1 MASTLAPPPAAGS
14 AEPSARVALEQRARR
29 ELRLF
34 PTPWY
39 WVGAAV
45 LVAFYLVLPLV
56 LSDLWANV
64 LVLAGITAIGA
75 LGLNLLTGY
84 AGQASLGTAAFI
96 GIGAFTASYLGR
108 ATDVNGGLGQPF
120 VVYLI
125 AAILVGAAVGFLVG
139 LPALRLRG
147 SYLVIVTLGFLFV
160 TTYVLTQWKTVSNG
174 NLGSPMP
181 INVEIGSVNFAS
193 FDVFGLRDTPLGRNQ
208 GLFYLVWMFVAL
220 TALIVK
226 NIVRSRPGRALQAVR
241 DRDVAAEI
249 VGVSLF
255 RYKVG
260 AFVVSSAIGAMAGVF
275 YGLYIQYLT
284 PNQQSIGLTL
294 SIQFL
299 AVIIVGGIG
308 TVYGTVVG
316 AVIIGGLPTLI
327 NEFSNQIP
335 YLTASTISAFQGIV
349 FALLLVVTLL
359 LEPWGFAGA
368 VWRIRTRRL
377 RREMVPDA
385 SGSAGATTG

>member
-1 MASTLAPPPAAGS
+1 MASTVLPPPAADA
-14 AEPSARVALEQRARR
+14 AEPVGRADLEARARS
-29 ELRLF
+29 EVRLF
-34 PTPWY
+34 PSPVY

-45 LVAFYLVLPLV
+45 LLVLFLVLPLV

-108 ATDVNGGLGQPF
+108 ATDVNHGLGQPF
-120 VVYLI
+120 IVYLLV
-125 AAILVGAAVGFLVG
+125 AIVVGAAVGFLVG

-181 INVEIGSVNFAS
+181 INVEIGSINFAS
-193 FDVFGLRDTPLGRNQ
+193 FDGFGMRNTPLGRNQ
-208 GLFYLVWMFVAL
+208 GLFYLVWAFVAL
-220 TALIVK
+220 TALVVK

-294 SIQFL
+294 SVQFL

-316 AVIIGGLPTLI
+316 ALIIGGLPTI
-327 NEFSNQIP
+327 IDEFSNQIP
-335 YLTASTISAFQGIV
+335 YLTASTISAFKGIV
-349 FALLLVVTLL
+349 FALLLVITLL
-359 LEPWGFAGA
+359 IEPWGFAGG
-368 VWRIRTRRL
+368 VRRFRTRKL
-377 RREMVPDA
+377 RAAMVREAV
-385 SGSAGATTG
+385 GSAGPTPG

>member
-1 MASTLAPPPAAGS
+1 MTATVAPSPAAS
-14 AEPSARVALEQRARR
+14 PAESPGRSALEQRARH
-29 ELRLF
+29 EVRLF

-39 WVGAAV
+39 WVGAAA
-45 LVAFYLVLPLV
+45 LLALYLVLPLV

-108 ATDVNGGLGQPF
+108 ATDVNHGLGQPF
-120 VVYLI
+120 IVYLI
-125 AAILVGAAVGFLVG
+125 VAILVGAAVGFVVG

-160 TTYVLTQWKTVSNG
+160 TTYVLTQWKKVSGG

-181 INVEIGSVNFAS
+181 INVAIGSINFAS
-193 FDVFGLRDTPLGRNQ
+193 FDVFGLRSTPLGRNQ
-208 GLFYLVWMFVAL
+208 GLFYLVWLFVAL
-220 TALIVK
+220 TALVVK

-284 PNQQSIGLTL
+284 PNQQSIGLVL

-308 TVYGTVVG
+308 TVYGTIFG

-327 NEFSNQIP
+327 DEFSNHIP

-349 FALLLVVTLL
+349 FALLLVITLL

-368 VWRIRTRRL
+368 VRRL
-377 RREMVPDA
+377 RTRKLRRAMVPKAAD
-385 SGSAGATTG
+385 SSAPTTG

>member
-1 MASTLAPPPAAGS
+1 MASTLAPSPAAS
-14 AEPSARVALEQRARR
+14 AAGPTARDVLEQRARR
-29 ELRLF
+29 EVRLF
-34 PTPWY
+34 PRPWY
-39 WVGAAV
+39 FVGAAV
-45 LVAFYLVLPLV
+45 LLVLYLVLPFV

-64 LVLAGITAIGA
+64 LVLAGITAIGG

-84 AGQASLGTAAFI
+84 AGQASLGTAAFV

-108 ATDVNGGLGQPF
+108 ATDVNNGLGQPF
-120 VVYLI
+120 VVYLVV
-125 AAILVGAAVGFLVG
+125 AILVGAAVGFLVG

-174 NLGSPMP
+174 NLGAPMP
-181 INVEIGSVNFAS
+181 ISVEIGSVNFAS
-193 FDVFGLRDTPLGRNQ
+193 FDVFGLRDTPLARNQ
-208 GLFYLVWMFVAL
+208 GLFYLVWLFVAL
-220 TALIVK
+220 TALVVK

-294 SIQFL
+294 SVQFL

-316 AVIIGGLPTLI
+316 AVIIGGLPTII
-327 NEFSNQIP
+327 NEFSNHIP

-368 VWRIRTRRL
+368 VRRL
-377 RREMVPDA
+377 KTRNLRRAMVP
-385 SGSAGATTG
+385 GSAGSTGATTG

>member
-1 MASTLAPPPAAGS
+1 MASTLAPPPAAGA
-14 AEPSARVALEQRARR
+14 AESPRAALEQRARR
-29 ELRLF
+29 EVRLF

-39 WVGAAV
+39 FVGAAV
-45 LVAFYLVLPLV
+45 LLALYLVLPLV

-208 GLFYLVWMFVAL
+208 GLFYLVWLFVAL

-249 VGVSLF
+249 VGVSLL

-368 VWRIRTRRL
+368 VRRIRTRRL